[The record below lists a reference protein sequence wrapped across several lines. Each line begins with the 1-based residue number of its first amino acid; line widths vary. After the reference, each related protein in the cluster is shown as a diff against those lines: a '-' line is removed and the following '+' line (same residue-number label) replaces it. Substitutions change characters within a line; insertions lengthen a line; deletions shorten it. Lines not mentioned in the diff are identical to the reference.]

1 LVSLAEAFFFVGL
14 LSAAGTHGSIACS
27 LRKTEAAMRK
37 AFSGMGDG
45 QRDVALYLAFLGSA
59 LGLSVIVMVA
69 LQVVGRLPS
78 IA

>member
-1 LVSLAEAFFFVGL
+1 MFLKKA
-14 LSAAGTHGSIACS
+14 
-27 LRKTEAAMRK
+27 EAAMRK

-45 QRDVALYLAFLGSA
+45 QRDVALYPAFLGSA